1 MYTLELGTFM
11 YRYSINALPS
21 SFSNYFTK
29 RSDVHNYL
37 TRHGNNL
44 NLTKNKK
51 TFSDHSVPTSGAHLW
66 NVLENSLKTL
76 KSVKHLR
83 KHFKKK
89 LISNY
94 D

>member
-1 MYTLELGTFM
+1 MRSISLPWYPENLPWE
-11 YRYSINALPS
+11 RWYSKK
-21 SFSNYFTK
+21 T
-29 RSDVHNYL
+29 RSDIHNYL

-51 TFSDHSVPTSGAHLW
+51 TFSDHSVRTSGPRLW
-66 NVLENSLKTL
+66 NALENSLKTL
-76 KSVKHLR
+76 KSVKRFR